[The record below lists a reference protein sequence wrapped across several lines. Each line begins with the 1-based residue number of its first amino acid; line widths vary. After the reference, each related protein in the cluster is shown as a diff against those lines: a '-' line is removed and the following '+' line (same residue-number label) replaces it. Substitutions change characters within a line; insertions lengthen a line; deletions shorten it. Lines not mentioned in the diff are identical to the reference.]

1 MKHLGAMVVSL
12 HLDADHRDHHLLATG
27 IEIHTSRTS
36 FVRGAE
42 VFIDF
47 PHHEWQ
53 TVRARGKKCGRWKA
67 TRGESEKRA
76 INNNNSLESIMCV
89 RADARSLWGC
99 KASNGG

>member
-53 TVRARGKKCGRWKA
+53 TVRARGKKMRSMKGDEGR
-67 TRGESEKRA
+67 E
-76 INNNNSLESIMCV
+76 
-89 RADARSLWGC
+89 
-99 KASNGG
+99 